1 MVITNADEGNMR
13 DKSTN
18 DNDDDDDDDE
28 RRVNRKDA
36 ERDATSC
43 NRELSF
49 SNYEHD
55 EEQRKSNSL

>member
-1 MVITNADEGNMR
+1 MR

-18 DNDDDDDDDE
+18 DNDDDDDDDDE

-43 NRELSF
+43 NRKLSF
-49 SNYEHD
+49 S
-55 EEQRKSNSL
+55 KL